1 MIKIK
6 QIKMITKKTS
16 LLHVLNNI
24 YFTKKEPVSLVHFLT
39 NRCNARCSF
48 CFIDFDNP
56 KTFQNELTLNEI
68 DLLTKNLGTSL
79 LNVNFTGGEPFAR
92 KDIND
97 IAKLYIKNTTIQSIY
112 VTTNASLPDRVESF
126 AKEVT
131 ELDKTIELTFQISID
146 DFPINHDK
154 VRKIENLFEKCIET
168 YKLLSNINS
177 RVTPIISIT
186 VSHENCDNI
195 EKIFD
200 YLTVDCNISAL
211 KCTIVRNEGVYKTPK
226 EKRDKIFKAYD
237 WLTNK
242 INKMTK
248 EKKLNNYNLKSI
260 QGKLHNKKDKI
271 SWKLIKEMYLK
282 PKYIS
287 PCHAGSLFG
296 IITASGLVYPCEIL
310 EDKLLGNL
318 RENNMNF
325 MSIWKNQIT
334 KNTKDF
340 IIKSK
345 CNCTYECALTYNIL
359 GNWRYQP
366 NLISSIFEA
375 Y

>member
-1 MIKIK
+1 
-6 QIKMITKKTS
+6 MITKKTS

-24 YFTKKEPVSLVHFLT
+24 YFKKKEPVSIVHFLT

-56 KTFQNELTLNEI
+56 KTFHNELTLDEI
-68 DLLTKNLGTSL
+68 DKLTKSLGASL

-92 KDIND
+92 KDIEE
-97 IAKLYIKNTTIQSIY
+97 IAKLYIKNTTVQSMY
-112 VTTNASLPDRVESF
+112 VTTNASLPDRVENF
-126 AKEVT
+126 AKT
-131 ELDKTIELTFQISID
+131 IIDLDKDIELTFQISID
-146 DFPINHDK
+146 DLPKEHDR
-154 VRKIENLFEKCIET
+154 VRKIDNLFDNCIDT
-168 YKLLSNINS
+168 YQRLLKVDQ
-177 RVTPIISIT
+177 RVTPIVSIT
-186 VSHENCDNI
+186 VSHENCENI
-195 EKIFD
+195 EEIFK
-200 YLTVDCNISAL
+200 YLTITCKINSI
-211 KCTIVRNEGVYKTPK
+211 KCTVVRDEGVYKTPK
-226 EKRDKIFKAYD
+226 EKKEKIFKAYS

-242 INKMTK
+242 IK
-248 EKKLNNYNLKSI
+248 ELTDQKKINNYNLKSL

-271 SWKLIKEMYLK
+271 SWDLIKKMYLD

-310 EDKLLGNL
+310 ENKLLGNL
-318 RENNMNF
+318 RENNMDF
-325 MSIWKNQIT
+325 MKIWKNQTT
-334 KNTKDF
+334 KQTKDF
-340 IIKSK
+340 ILDTK

-366 NLISSIFEA
+366 SLISSIFES

>member
-1 MIKIK
+1 
-6 QIKMITKKTS
+6 MITKKTS

-24 YFTKKEPVSLVHFLT
+24 YFKKKEPVSIVHFLT

-56 KTFQNELTLNEI
+56 KTFHNELTLNEI
-68 DLLTKNLGTSL
+68 DKLTKNLGASL

-92 KDIND
+92 KDIEE
-97 IAKLYIKNTTIQSIY
+97 IAKLYIKNTTVQSIY
-112 VTTNASLPDRVESF
+112 VTTNASLPDRVENF
-126 AKEVT
+126 AKT
-131 ELDKTIELTFQISID
+131 IIDLDKDIELTFQISID
-146 DFPINHDK
+146 DLPKEHDR
-154 VRKIENLFEKCIET
+154 VRKIDNLFDNCIDT
-168 YKLLSNINS
+168 YQRLLKVDQ
-177 RVTPIISIT
+177 RVTPIVSIT
-186 VSHENCDNI
+186 VSHENCENI
-195 EKIFD
+195 EEIFK
-200 YLTVDCNISAL
+200 YLTITCKINSI
-211 KCTIVRNEGVYKTPK
+211 KCTVVRDEGVYKTPK
-226 EKRDKIFKAYD
+226 EKREKIFKAYS

-242 INKMTK
+242 IK
-248 EKKLNNYNLKSI
+248 ELTDQKKINNYNLKSL

-271 SWKLIKEMYLK
+271 SWDLIKKMYLD

-310 EDKLLGNL
+310 EKKLLGNL
-318 RENNMNF
+318 RENNMDF
-325 MSIWKNQIT
+325 MKIWKNQTT
-334 KNTKDF
+334 KQTKDF
-340 IIKSK
+340 ILDTK

-366 NLISSIFEA
+366 SLISSIFES